1 MLKKCENTEAYMD
14 CEFDYNIL
22 QGDFFLYA
30 KHIFIGLPKNSREL
44 TIQLTSSTIIKHHM
58 RKSSIPR
65 DPFLIQIVL
74 HIYLSFYKSISTL
87 HDY

>member
-1 MLKKCENTEAYMD
+1 MLKCENIEAHT
-14 CEFDYNIL
+14 CWEFSYNIL
-22 QGDFFLYA
+22 QGYFFLYA
-30 KHIFIGLPKNSREL
+30 KHIFTGLLKNSRDL

-87 HDY
+87 HNY

>member
-1 MLKKCENTEAYMD
+1 MCENIESYTD
-14 CEFDYNIL
+14 CEFEYNSL
-22 QGDFFLYA
+22 QGDFCLYVR
-30 KHIFIGLPKNSREL
+30 HIFIGLLKNSREL
-44 TIQLTSSTIIKHHM
+44 TIQLTSSTIIKYRM